1 MMSTSIAEL
10 EANALQLAPEDRAQL
25 ADRLL
30 ASLSSDTDL
39 DDAWSVEAD
48 RRLSELESG
57 SVIGVPIADAIAR
70 ARNAIK

>member
-1 MMSTSIAEL
+1 MPTSIAEL
-10 EANALQLAPEDRAQL
+10 EASALLLAPEDRAHL

-30 ASLSSDTDL
+30 ASLSSDSDL
-39 DDAWSVEAD
+39 DDAWSAEAE

>member
-1 MMSTSIAEL
+1 MMPTSIAEL
-10 EANALQLAPEDRAQL
+10 EASALLLAPEDRAHL

-30 ASLSSDTDL
+30 ASLSSDSDL
-39 DDAWSVEAD
+39 DDAWSAEAE

>member
-1 MMSTSIAEL
+1 MMATSIAEL

>member
-1 MMSTSIAEL
+1 MMPTSIAEL
-10 EANALQLAPEDRAQL
+10 EASALQLAPEDRAHL

-30 ASLSSDTDL
+30 ASLSSDSDL
-39 DDAWSVEAD
+39 DDAWSAEAE

-57 SVIGVPIADAIAR
+57 SVIGVPIADAIDR

>member
-1 MMSTSIAEL
+1 MPTSIAEL
-10 EANALQLAPEDRAQL
+10 EASALQLAPEDRAHL

-30 ASLSSDTDL
+30 ASLSSDSDL
-39 DDAWSVEAD
+39 DDAWSAEAE

-57 SVIGVPIADAIAR
+57 SVIGVPIADAIDR